1 MEEAGREQENNS
13 LYQGVGE
20 GARQKE
26 KQRQQI
32 REAKFILVLFS
43 DKSQHVQ
50 MINVKFYL
58 QKCIKSQKCYKSQNL
73 MKQTGSNRRK

>member
-58 QKCIKSQKCYKSQNL
+58 QKCIIACYKSQNL